1 MLSTGSKITLPR
13 KGVSAISFLS
23 KKISLTI
30 KFEWGFAHISSRY
43 MQTRVI
49 ISKILLAGAFA
60 LMQALPVAM
69 QNIRIACRQLS
80 GEVPLAKLCLGW
92 WLRLSISS
100 VTIGWLVPV
109 LLFRNHDDVQRQ
121 SLLFFEKASA
131 CCKLWRV
138 DNRNFYDHVFVLE
151 S

>member
-1 MLSTGSKITLPR
+1 MIAKKICILCLLQKNVKHWFENYTSKEGRFGDIL
-13 KGVSAISFLS
+13 LEQ
-23 KKISLTI
+23 KISLTI

-80 GEVPLAKLCLGW
+80 GEVPLAKLCLG
-92 WLRLSISS
+92 
-100 VTIGWLVPV
+100 
-109 LLFRNHDDVQRQ
+109 
-121 SLLFFEKASA
+121 
-131 CCKLWRV
+131 
-138 DNRNFYDHVFVLE
+138 
-151 S
+151 